1 MLYRHLGNSGLEV
14 SESGIGTNN
23 FGGRMNFRQSQ
34 AVILA
39 ALEAG
44 INLFDTADI
53 YSMGVSERYIG
64 RALRSVTGGRR
75 QAIVATKFG
84 MKWADGP
91 HGQGG
96 SRLRVIEG
104 VEGSLTRLQTDYIDL
119 LQVHR
124 WDPATPIEETLRALD
139 DLVRAG
145 KVRYIGCSN
154 FTGWQIAE
162 SAWTARSLS
171 LTPFVSAQPE
181 YSLVVRDI
189 EAEVLPACEKYGLGI
204 LPYFPLALGF
214 LTGKYRRGE
223 APAAT
228 TRLGKLKA
236 AADRRLTDANFD
248 LLDRLEKFCA
258 SRGHTVQELAFAW
271 LLGHRAVSSVIAGA
285 STPEQ
290 VAQNARAIEWRLS
303 ADDMKAVDA
312 AVKGP

>member
-14 SESGIGTNN
+14 SEAGIGTNN
-23 FGGRMNFRQSQ
+23 FGGRMNYRQSQ
-34 AVILA
+34 AVIHA
-39 ALEAG
+39 ALDHG
-44 INLFDTADI
+44 INLFDTADT

-64 RALRSVTGGRR
+64 RAFSGGLR
-75 QAIVATKFG
+75 QKAIFATKFG

-96 SRLRVIEG
+96 SRQRVTEG
-104 VEGSLTRLQTDYIDL
+104 VEGSLARLQTDYIDL
-119 LQVHR
+119 YQVHR
-124 WDPATPIEETLRALD
+124 WDPVTPVEETLRALD

-154 FTGWQIAE
+154 FTGWQIVE
-162 SAWTARSLS
+162 SAWTARVNH

-204 LPYFPLALGF
+204 LPYYPLAHGF
-214 LTGKYRRGE
+214 LTGKYKRGE
-223 APAAT
+223 PPAAS

-236 AADRRLTDANFD
+236 AADRRLTDVNFE
-248 LLDRLEKFCA
+248 LLGRLEKFCA
-258 SRGHTVQELAFAW
+258 GRGHTVQELAFAW
-271 LLGHRAVSSVIAGA
+271 LLGRRAVSSVIAGA

-290 VAQNARAIEWRLS
+290 VEQNAKAIEWRLS
-303 ADDMKAVDA
+303 PDDMKAVDA
-312 AVKGP
+312 AVKGA

>member
-14 SESGIGTNN
+14 SEAGIGTNN
-23 FGGRMNFRQSQ
+23 FGGRMNYRQSQ
-34 AVILA
+34 AVIHA
-39 ALEAG
+39 ALDHG
-44 INLFDTADI
+44 INLFDTADV

-64 RALRSVTGGRR
+64 RALRSASGGR
-75 QAIVATKFG
+75 QKAIVATKFG

-96 SRLRVIEG
+96 SRQRIIEG
-104 VEGSLTRLQTDYIDL
+104 VEASLTRLQTDYIDL
-119 LQVHR
+119 YQVHR
-124 WDPATPIEETLRALD
+124 WDPATPVEETLRALD

-154 FTGWQIAE
+154 FTGWQIVE
-162 SAWTARSLS
+162 SAWTARTLH

-214 LTGKYRRGE
+214 LTGKYQRGT
-223 APAAT
+223 PPPPD

-236 AADRRLTDANFD
+236 AADRRLTDVNFD
-248 LLDRLEKFCA
+248 LLGRLEKFCGA
-258 SRGHTVQELAFAW
+258 HGHTVQELAFAW

-285 STPEQ
+285 STAEQ
-290 VAQNARAIEWRLS
+290 VAQNAKAIEWRLS
-303 ADDMKAVDA
+303 PDDMKAVEA
-312 AVKGP
+312 AVKGA